1 MTATISLEELN
12 QTSALQHRV
21 DRKYLLD
28 PVTASRFSELM
39 THQAR
44 FLEIDGATWFDYR
57 SVYFDTPE
65 LTCYQQAGRKR
76 RRRFKVRTRRYL
88 STGSCW
94 LEVKTRGVRGMTIKD
109 RIPHDGNQLATGDL
123 TWIAA
128 TLAARGVDTG
138 PVHRLEPTL
147 STSYTRQTLQVHT
160 PGDPGPSRITIDRHL
175 SVELP
180 DEAPG
185 GAMTADLNHLVV
197 VETKG
202 YPRPSGVDHLLHSL
216 GARPQSVSKYG
227 IGIALLRTDQSTLKW
242 NHLLNTALAA

>member
-1 MTATISLEELN
+1 MTATISLAELN
-12 QTSALQHRV
+12 DTASLQHRV

-28 PVTASRFSELM
+28 VVTA
-39 THQAR
+39 AR
-44 FLEIDGATWFDYR
+44 FVDLVDHHARLLEIDGATWFDYR
-57 SVYFDTPE
+57 SRYYDTPE

-76 RRRFKVRTRRYL
+76 RRRFKVRTREYL
-88 STGSCW
+88 STGSTW
-94 LEVKTRGVRGMTIKD
+94 LEVKTRGIRGMTIKD
-109 RIPHDGNQLATGDL
+109 RVPHDGDELSAIDR

-128 TLAARGVDTG
+128 TLAGRGVDTA
-138 PVHRLEPTL
+138 PVSRLEPALT
-147 STSYTRQTLQVHT
+147 TTYTRQTLQVLA
-160 PGDPGPSRITIDRHL
+160 PGDPAPSRVTIDRHL

-185 GAMTADLNHLVV
+185 GAMSADLNHLVV

-227 IGIALLRTDQSTLKW
+227 VGIALLRTDQSTLKW